1 MSRRGA
7 SREGRKLGEGGWPV
21 PPRRCFSHQRMA
33 HVCVQRQRRDIHCES
48 ATGRIRRG
56 EPGAQPQELRQENA
70 RAEGAIH
77 AQKEFLRN
85 QFRGCSIETRLQRVV
100 MGTAIGSWS
109 VAPGSNVR
117 GRLTRF
123 AFGRIPPVFCA
134 KGAIPSRA
142 WATPQESWPATER
155 PALKALLNCGTSW
168 VQESIKARFQRLV
181 TGNPISWGDAHASMR
196 ARLWRL
202 DEYAFGGLPN
212 FRLGT
217 REGDSRVP
225 AQSFWSCSYGRGG
238 GVG

>member
-1 MSRRGA
+1 LTSIAQASLRARRWERARPPSRYGFRRRRESMSRRGA

-56 EPGAQPQELRQENA
+56 EPGAQPQELRQESA
-70 RAEGAIH
+70 SAEGAIH

-85 QFRGCSIETRLQRVV
+85 QSRGCSIETRLQRVV
-100 MGTAIGSWS
+100 MGAAIGSWS

-123 AFGRIPPVFCA
+123 AFGRIRPVFCA

-142 WATPQESWPATER
+142 WGNAPGIMARHRKASAESATQ
-155 PALKALLNCGTSW
+155 
-168 VQESIKARFQRLV
+168 
-181 TGNPISWGDAHASMR
+181 
-196 ARLWRL
+196 LWY
-202 DEYAFGGLPN
+202 E
-212 FRLGT
+212 LG
-217 REGDSRVP
+217 P
-225 AQSFWSCSYGRGG
+225 
-238 GVG
+238 GVD